1 MARPRP
7 SPDEDE
13 DLDDLGISDE
23 VTPRSRGEGRERGRT
38 RRHARRGPVR
48 SWDPSGAD
56 DITNE
61 RDDLVLPGDDEEDRE
76 KRPIFW
82 RARDSLYFEPL
93 VALAIVALL
102 LVSFYAYTSNWPPVY
117 AIESNSMQHGPGD
130 HLGYLNAGDVI
141 LAQKIPTSSIIP
153 FVVGA
158 TNGYQTYGEPG
169 DVLLYYPNGQTGKT
183 PIIHRAVL
191 FLEWNPARLAYNAT
205 DLGGLNCSDHSP
217 STSWYVTGATPACGA
232 TNLTTG
238 DTLHIYHV
246 GQDSVTLAITIDSAL
261 GAHSGFVTLGDNNT
275 NIYDQY
281 DAGSGTPKISSLVEP
296 SWIIGVARGMIPWFG
311 AIKLVFDGNAG
322 NVSGASWEFLGLTI
336 AGLIALA
343 IGIHYV
349 FRREGFESRLRRREE
364 EAARPPPRDEDED
377 EEEPTVGHRFMS
389 ALRPWNAEEEPE
401 PEPKQRGAKPRPS
414 TYEERR
420 RSHFVSHH
428 KRPRPHGRR
437 TGRKDPD
444 DDDEDL

>member
-1 MARPRP
+1 MARPR
-7 SPDEDE
+7 SPPDDDE
-13 DLDDLGISDE
+13 DLDDLGTSDE
-23 VTPRSRGEGRERGRT
+23 DTSRIRGGGRERGRS
-38 RRHARRGPVR
+38 RRRGRPGPVR

-56 DITNE
+56 EITNE
-61 RDDLVLPGDDEEDRE
+61 RDDLVLPGDEVEDHQ

-117 AIESNSMQHGPGD
+117 AIESNSMQHGSGD
-130 HLGYLNAGDVI
+130 HLGYLNAGDII
-141 LAQKIPTSSIIP
+141 LAQKVPTSSIVP
-153 FVVGA
+153 YVVGA
-158 TNGYQTYGEPG
+158 GSGYQTYGEPG
-169 DVLLYYPNGQTGKT
+169 DVLLYYPNGETGKT

-191 FLEWNPARLAYNAT
+191 FLAWNPAKLAYNAT
-205 DLGGLNCSDHSP
+205 DLGGVLCSDHS
-217 STSWYVTGATPACGA
+217 SGVSWYVTGTPANCTA

-246 GQDSVTLAITIDSAL
+246 GQNSVTLGITIDSAL

-281 DAGSGTPKISSLVEP
+281 DAGSGTPKISSLVAP
-296 SWIIGVARGMIPWFG
+296 AWIIGVARGMIPWFG
-311 AIKLVFDGNAG
+311 AIKLVFDGSAG
-322 NVSGASWEFLGLTI
+322 NVSDASWEFLGLTI

-343 IGIHYV
+343 FGIHYV
-349 FRREGFESRLRRREE
+349 LRREGVESRLRRREE
-364 EAARPPPRDEDED
+364 EAARPPPRDEDE
-377 EEEPTVGHRFMS
+377 EEPTAGHRFMA

-401 PEPKQRGAKPRPS
+401 PEPKERASKPRRS
-414 TYEERR
+414 TYEGRR
-420 RSHFVSHH
+420 RSHFVGHH
-428 KRPRPHGRR
+428 GRPPRPHVRR
-437 TGRKDPD
+437 TERKHAD

>member
-1 MARPRP
+1 M
-7 SPDEDE
+7 
-13 DLDDLGISDE
+13 
-23 VTPRSRGEGRERGRT
+23 
-38 RRHARRGPVR
+38 R

-61 RDDLVLPGDDEEDRE
+61 RDDLVLPGDEEEDRE

-93 VALAIVALL
+93 VALALVALL

-141 LAQKIPTSSIIP
+141 LAQKIPTSSIQP
-153 FVVGA
+153 YVVGA

-169 DVLLYYPNGQTGKT
+169 DVLLYYPDGQTGKT
-183 PIIHRAVL
+183 PIIHRAIL

-205 DLGGLNCSDHSP
+205 DLGGLGCSDHS
-217 STSWYVTGATPACGA
+217 STTSWYVTGATPSCTP
-232 TNLTTG
+232 TNLTSG

-246 GQDSVTLAITIDSAL
+246 GQDSLTLAITIDSGL

-311 AIKLVFDGNAG
+311 AIKLVFDGNAA

-364 EAARPPPRDEDED
+364 DAARPPPRDEDED
-377 EEEPTVGHRFMS
+377 EEGPTAGHRFMS
-389 ALRPWNAEEEPE
+389 ALRPWNAEEEVE
-401 PEPKQRGAKPRPS
+401 PEPKQRVSKPRKS

-428 KRPRPHGRR
+428 TRPRPHGRR
-437 TGRKDPD
+437 TERKHPD